1 VIITCNTAFCRIS
14 TYCAARWLSD
24 MPGFFYQQHK
34 FLNKN
39 NYLYRII
46 IDFNSMNNFLREKLQ
61 EKGLKVTP
69 QRVVIYDAIVK
80 LNNHPTAENIIAY
93 IKENH
98 PNISVGTVYKVLDSL
113 VENELLKKVKTEK
126 DIMRYDAVLSNHHH
140 LYCAETD
147 RIEDYEDDK
156 LNKLINDYFKKNS
169 IKNFKV
175 QDIKLQIT
183 GKFNTNTKKK

>member
-1 VIITCNTAFCRIS
+1 
-14 TYCAARWLSD
+14 
-24 MPGFFYQQHK
+24 M
-34 FLNKN
+34 
-39 NYLYRII
+39 
-46 IDFNSMNNFLREKLQ
+46 MNLHFREKLQ

-69 QRVVIYDAIVK
+69 QRVAIYDAIVK
-80 LNNHPTAENIIAY
+80 LKNHPTAENIIDY
-93 IKENH
+93 IKINH

-113 VENELLKKVKTEK
+113 VENNLLKKVKTEK

-147 RIEDYEDDK
+147 KIEDYEDEH
-156 LNKLINDYFKKNS
+156 LNQLISDYFKKNK

-183 GKFNTNTKKK
+183 GTFNHTKK